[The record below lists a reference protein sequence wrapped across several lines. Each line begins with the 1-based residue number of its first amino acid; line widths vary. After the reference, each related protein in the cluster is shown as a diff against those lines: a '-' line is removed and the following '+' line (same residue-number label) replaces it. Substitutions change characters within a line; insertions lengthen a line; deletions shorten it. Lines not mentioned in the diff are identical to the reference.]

1 MNTSGRLLTLVL
13 LAALAGCAQAPG
25 DELAKL
31 RKDLNAVCETQKQIL
46 KDLEEI
52 KKFLRSLG
60 QPQAPQEAVLNLTD
74 APFRGQ
80 QNARL
85 TLVEFSD
92 YQCPFCAR
100 HVMQT
105 LPQIVNEYVKTGKLK
120 YFRRDFPLESI
131 HPVAAKAAEAAHC
144 AGEQGKYWEMHDRL
158 VANVRSLDAKAMPE
172 LAKAIGL
179 DAARFQQCYDSG
191 KYAARVRS
199 DASEGLRAGVSGTP
213 MFFMGPTTSN
223 LGAWKATRALMGAV
237 PYSEF
242 KEALDSLL
250 AGQ

>member
-1 MNTSGRLLTLVL
+1 MKRSGRFLTIALLG
-13 LAALAGCAQAPG
+13 ALSGCAQAPS
-25 DELAKL
+25 DELARL
-31 RKDLNAVCETQKQIL
+31 RKDLDAVRETQKQIV
-46 KDLEEI
+46 KELEEI

-60 QPQAPQEAVLNLTD
+60 QPHAPQEATLNLVD

-80 QNARL
+80 KNAKL

-92 YQCPFCAR
+92 YQCTFCAR
-100 HVMQT
+100 HVVQT
-105 LPQIVNEYVKTGKLK
+105 LPQILTDYVKTGKLK
-120 YFRRDFPLESI
+120 YVRRDFPLDSI

-158 VANVRSLDAKAMPE
+158 VVNVRSLDAKTMPE
-172 LAKAIGL
+172 HAKAIGL
-179 DAARFQQCYDSG
+179 DGAKFQQCYESG

-199 DASEGLRAGVSGTP
+199 DMSEGMKAGVSGTP
-213 MFFMGPTTSN
+213 MFFMGPTTGDLAS
-223 LGAWKATRALMGAV
+223 WKATKSLMGAV
-237 PYSEF
+237 PYAEF

>member
-1 MNTSGRLLTLVL
+1 LLILAL
-13 LAALAGCAQAPG
+13 LGALTGCAQAPS
-25 DELAKL
+25 DELARL
-31 RKDLNAVCETQKQIL
+31 RKDLDAVRETQKQII
-46 KDLEEI
+46 KELEDI

-80 QNARL
+80 KNAKL

-100 HVMQT
+100 HVVQT
-105 LPQIVNEYVKTGKLK
+105 LPQIVNDYVNTGKLK

-158 VANVRSLDAKAMPE
+158 VANVRSLNAKTMPE
-172 LAKAIGL
+172 HAQALGL
-179 DAARFQQCYDSG
+179 DGARFQQCYDSG

-199 DASEGLRAGVSGTP
+199 DMSEGMKAGVSGTP
-213 MFFMGPTTSN
+213 MFFLGLTTDN
-223 LGAWKATRALMGAV
+223 LASWKATKSLMGAV

-242 KEALDSLL
+242 KEALDGLL
-250 AGQ
+250 AGK

>member
-1 MNTSGRLLTLVL
+1 MKRTSGLLGLAL
-13 LAALAGCAQAPG
+13 LAALGAGAQASG

-31 RKDLNAVCETQKQIL
+31 RKEVNALRETQTQIIRE
-46 KDLEEI
+46 LEEI

-60 QPQAPQEAVLNLTD
+60 QPQPPQEATLNLAD
-74 APFRGQ
+74 APFRGEK
-80 QNARL
+80 NARL

-100 HVMQT
+100 HVVQT
-105 LPQIVNEYVKTGKLK
+105 LPQIINDYVKTGKLK

-158 VANVRSLDAKAMPE
+158 VAHVRSLDAKSMPE
-172 LAKAIGL
+172 HAKALGL
-179 DAARFQQCYDSG
+179 DAARFRQCYDSG

-199 DASEGLRAGVSGTP
+199 DVADGLKAGVSGTP
-213 MFFMGPTTSN
+213 MFFLGPTTDN
-223 LGAWKATRALMGAV
+223 LANWKATRSLMGAV
-237 PYSEF
+237 PYAEF
-242 KEALDSLL
+242 REALESLL
-250 AGQ
+250 VGK